1 MTQRDFKLDEI
12 HKKIIEVLQE
22 NARISN
28 LELADRINLSPS
40 ACLKRT
46 KKLEEHGYIRNY
58 RVDLDLERMC
68 EHVEVLASIMLLEKR
83 AGGTTTAFE
92 KAICSIPQTVECVKV
107 SGEVDYMARFICTD
121 VAQYNEITE
130 GLIAGKLGVARIV
143 SHFVLSTPKRF
154 WKYPLDALL
163 RLDERA

>member
-1 MTQRDFKLDEI
+1 MTQRDFKLDAI

-28 LELADRINLSPS
+28 LDLADRINLSPS

-46 KKLEEHGYIRNY
+46 KKLEEQGFIRNY
-58 RVDLDLERMC
+58 RVDLDLDRMC

-83 AGGTTTAFE
+83 SGETTTAFE
-92 KAICSIPQTVECVKV
+92 EAIRKIPQLVECVKV
-107 SGEVDYMARFICTD
+107 SGEIDFITRFICTD

-130 GLIAGKLGVARIV
+130 RLIGGKLGVARIV

-154 WKYPLDALL
+154 WKYPLDELL
-163 RLDERA
+163 HLDEKA

>member
-1 MTQRDFKLDEI
+1 MTQRDFKLDAI

-58 RVDLDLERMC
+58 MVDLDLNRMC
-68 EHVEVLASIMLLEKR
+68 VHIEVLSSIMLLEKR

-92 KAICSIPQTVECVKV
+92 EAICKIPQTVECVKV

-130 GLIAGKLGVARIV
+130 SLISGNLGVARIV

-154 WKYPLDALL
+154 WKYPLDELL
-163 RLDERA
+163 CLDEKI

>member
-1 MTQRDFKLDEI
+1 MTQKDFKLDAI

-58 RVDLDLERMC
+58 LVDLDLDRLC
-68 EHVEVLASIMLLEKR
+68 EHIEVLASIMLLEKR
-83 AGGTTTAFE
+83 AGATTTAFE
-92 KAICSIPQTVECVKV
+92 EAICGIPQTVECVKV
-107 SGEVDYMARFICTD
+107 SGEVDYMARFICTS

-130 GLIAGKLGVARIV
+130 RLISRNLGVARIV

-163 RLDERA
+163 RVDEKT

>member
-1 MTQRDFKLDEI
+1 MAQKDFKLDAI

-46 KKLEEHGYIRNY
+46 KKLEEQGYIRNY
-58 RVDLDLERMC
+58 RVDLDLERIC
-68 EHVEVLASIMLLEKR
+68 EHVEVLASIMLLETH
-83 AGGTTTAFE
+83 AGETSTAFE
-92 KAICSIPQTVECVKV
+92 EAICSIPQTLECVKV

-130 GLIAGKLGVARIV
+130 GLIGGNLGVARIV

-163 RLDERA
+163 RPDERG

>member
-1 MTQRDFKLDEI
+1 MARKDFKLDAI

-28 LELADRINLSPS
+28 LDLADRINLSPS

-46 KKLEEHGYIRNY
+46 KKLEEQGYIRNY
-58 RVDLDLERMC
+58 LVDLDLDRMG
-68 EHVEVLASIMLLEKR
+68 EHVEVLASIVLLETH
-83 AGGTTTAFE
+83 AGETSTAFE
-92 KAICSIPQTVECVKV
+92 EAICSIPQTVECVKV
-107 SGEVDYMARFICTD
+107 SGEVDYMARFVCTD
-121 VAQYNEITE
+121 VAQYNDITK
-130 GLIAGKLGVARIV
+130 GLIGGNLGVARIM

-163 RLDERA
+163 RLDEKA